1 MKRFTIL
8 VATIASFFAGCTSNE
23 PLLPIPDE
31 IQVTSSTGGQLSS
44 PTQTLSSIQSTLS
57 SSPSNNQSSTQTIK
71 TSSSSKQ
78 TIGHESSSNT
88 LVVVSSSHVN
98 QPSSSLEELSSTVS
112 SSQSTPT
119 LSYLT
124 TKGTVIVN
132 AKGDTVALRG
142 INIGGWLV
150 TENWMNGFTDASDTQ
165 TDRFTLETLEERF
178 GEDKADT
185 LLEVWRSN
193 FFTETD
199 LDHIQESGM
208 NLIRVP
214 FGYRNLQNR
223 DGSWKMTLSGNIDF
237 GWMDW
242 IVTKAEERG
251 LYVLFDY
258 HIWKGQEE
266 GKTDKIGDEGTDIF
280 NNAYRYISC
289 GDEGEKRDAQ
299 NNHAIEVLTKVI
311 EHYKG
316 RGAIAAIELINEACG
331 GTWASIPLYDG
342 VREIDPDRI
351 LMAWG
356 DPMPQTA
363 DWYNVIYGHHLYTI
377 NGSNFDDNKTGIDEH
392 INEMLAMQQT
402 YDVPYYTGEY
412 HIDHED
418 SHRYLLE
425 QYAKHNIS
433 WSKWTYKGVNIG
445 NWACMVLPNTVDID
459 VLNDSYE
466 TIVNTWS
473 TLSSS
478 NPWSNESVQSV
489 LKYGA
494 GL

>member
-1 MKRFTIL
+1 MKRITTLLAI
-8 VATIASFFAGCTSNE
+8 IASVFIGCTSNE
-23 PLLPIPDE
+23 PLVSLED
-31 IQVTSSTGGQLSS
+31 SL
-44 PTQTLSSIQSTLS
+44 TLS
-57 SSPSNNQSSTQTIK
+57 SSTVIANSSLNQPPLSSTLLSSSILSSAQTQQSSSVSINPQSSNTPDTNTSSTNPNVTQSSSQIQ
-71 TSSSSKQ
+71 SSSSS
-78 TIGHESSSNT
+78 E
-88 LVVVSSSHVN
+88 L
-98 QPSSSLEELSSTVS
+98 LSSASS
-112 SSQSTPT
+112 SSQTARLP
-119 LSYLT
+119 YLKT
-124 TKGTVIVN
+124 NGTVIVN
-132 AKGDTVALRG
+132 LEGDTVALRG

-150 TENWMNGFTDASDTQ
+150 TENWMNGYDDASDTQ

-178 GEDKADT
+178 DEARADT
-185 LLEVWRSN
+185 LIEVWRSN
-193 FFTETD
+193 FITEAD

-223 DGSWKMTLSGNIDF
+223 DGSWKKTPSGDIDF

-242 IVTKAEERG
+242 IVTEAEERG
-251 LYVLFDY
+251 IYVLFDY

-266 GKTDKIGDEGTDIF
+266 GKTNKTGDEGLEVF

-289 GDEGEKRDAQ
+289 GDEGAKRDAQ

-311 EHYKG
+311 EQYKG

-342 VREIDPDRI
+342 VREVDPDRI

-356 DPMPQTA
+356 DPMPETA
-363 DWYNVIYGHHLYTI
+363 NWYNVMYGHHLYTI
-377 NGSNFDDNKTGIDEH
+377 NGSNINDNKTGIDEH
-392 INEMLAMQQT
+392 INKMLAMQQT

-412 HIDHED
+412 HIDHEE

-425 QYAKHNIS
+425 EYAAHNIA
-433 WSKWTYKGVNIG
+433 WSKWTYKGVNVG
-445 NWACMVLPNTVDID
+445 NWAAIVIPHTMSVD

-466 TIVNTWS
+466 TIFNTWS
-473 TLSSS
+473 TLPSS
-478 NPWSNESVQSV
+478 NPWSNENVQNV